1 MAKEETQSKAAAVD
15 RAPGLA
21 GGTRLGS
28 AFSFNG
34 TLEGHEDAVI
44 EGRFQGKI
52 VLPSGS
58 LTIARGAK
66 VEADVQVRS
75 LIVQG
80 ELTGGVAADERVVIS
95 ETARM
100 DGDIRTARISISN
113 GARFKGTVKIE
124 KG

>member
-1 MAKEETQSKAAAVD
+1 MAKEETQTKPGSVD
-15 RAPGLA
+15 HSAFRPGA
-21 GGTRLGS
+21 TRIGA

-34 TLEGHEDAVI
+34 TLEGRDDAII

-52 VLPSGS
+52 ILPSSS

-66 VEADVQVRS
+66 VEADIQVRS
-75 LIVQG
+75 LILQG
-80 ELTGGVAADERVVIS
+80 ELTGAVTAAERVAIS

-100 DGDIRTARISISN
+100 DGDIQTATISVSN
-113 GARFKGTVKIE
+113 GARFKGTIKIE